1 MLKKSISLTLV
12 ALLMLVFLTHPA
24 FAATKEEKF
33 AEKVKTGIA
42 KLKTGEQA
50 KVKLK
55 LKDGT
60 KLEGYITESNE
71 NCFVVRNTKTNKAV
85 SVDYAQVKQVNGN
98 NLNEGVVILVG
109 IAIAILFIIFPASH
123 LR

>member
-1 MLKKSISLTLV
+1 M
-12 ALLMLVFLTHPA
+12 MLVFLTHPA

-71 NCFVVRNTKTNKAV
+71 NGFVVMNTKTNKAV
-85 SVDYAQVKQVNGN
+85 SVDYSQVKQVKGN
-98 NLNEGVVILVG
+98 NLNEGVVLLIGIGALIALV
-109 IAIAILFIIFPASH
+109 AIMLAIYNAQGGG
-123 LR
+123 

>member
-1 MLKKSISLTLV
+1 MLIL
-12 ALLMLVFLTHPA
+12 LLMQVFVVHPS

-60 KLEGYITESNE
+60 KLEGYITESND
-71 NCFVVRNTKTNKAV
+71 NGFVVMNTKTNKAV
-85 SVDYAQVKQVNGN
+85 SVDYSQVKQVKGN

-109 IAIAILFIIFPASH
+109 IAIAIAFIIFAASQ

>member
-1 MLKKSISLTLV
+1 MLIL
-12 ALLMLVFLTHPA
+12 LLMQVFFVHPS

-60 KLEGYITESNE
+60 KLEGYIAESND
-71 NCFVVRNTKTNKAV
+71 NGFVVMNTKTNKAV
-85 SVDYAQVKQVNGN
+85 SVDYSQVKQAKGN
-98 NLNEGVVILVG
+98 NLSTGVM
-109 IAIAILFIIFPASH
+109 IAIGVAVFFLVIIIAAKQ
-123 LR
+123 LK